1 MGGHPRRSPRP
12 PASQPASQPLPRP
25 CPCRRRRRLIS
36 LDSNFSAPTRL
47 ARHWSASAAGTS
59 NLLASDW
66 PAETQNEAAGLIII
80 FQGLLDSLSL
90 WRGAPGLEQPAAKPG
105 QLGREGG
112 GRDPVVGVCVRA
124 TLSLP
129 LGFLPF
135 LLPHPTTPFLP
146 LNFAPCNLP
155 FTSLLQ
161 QFSLP
166 PPRPGLRRHFL
177 VVIFFLSFGKEV
189 IKTVL
194 TPFGDFPTFPEISLS
209 PPPNWRN

>member
-25 CPCRRRRRLIS
+25 CPCRRRRRRLIS

-161 QFSLP
+161 QFSP
-166 PPRPGLRRHFL
+166 PPPTPARITPSFFGSD
-177 VVIFFLSFGKEV
+177 FLSFFWKGSNKDSV
-189 IKTVL
+189 DTL
-194 TPFGDFPTFPEISLS
+194 RRFPHLP
-209 PPPNWRN
+209 